1 MRPIRHFGFL
11 SGVVLL
17 STAALGSTAALATE
31 PTETPSLNVS
41 YVQSDL
47 QDSASA
53 QALYQRIQRAARI
66 VCQQPNA
73 REVDRYH
80 LYKACYERAV
90 DTAVANVGAT
100 ALTAV
105 HRSHSHTQAAG

>member
-11 SGVVLL
+11 SGLVVLG
-17 STAALGSTAALATE
+17 TAALSSAAALAAA
-31 PTETPSLNVS
+31 PIETPSLSVK
-41 YVQSDL
+41 YAQSDL
-47 QDSASA
+47 EDSAA
-53 QALYQRIQRAARI
+53 AEALYHRIQRAARI

-80 LYKACYERAV
+80 LYKVCYERAV

-105 HRSHSHTQAAG
+105 HRSHGHTQAAG